1 MERIEV
7 RFVSGPRDEIVGID
21 FLDGCAK
28 THFLSLPIC
37 RLLLRC
43 CPLFQSNTIGIG
55 ELSLFEKPWLPARGN
70 DVGDG
75 CKWTRIDDSIKLHR
89 LEIASSHCGV
99 FAVGN
104 TNQKRRTINTFIRD
118 RNEFYC

>member
-7 RFVSGPRDEIVGID
+7 RFVRRPRNEIVCVD
-21 FLDGCAK
+21 SLDGCAK
-28 THFLSLPIC
+28 AHFLSLTIC
-37 RLLLRC
+37 RLLLRF

-55 ELSLFEKPWLPARGN
+55 ELSLFEKPGLPAHGN

-75 CKWTRIDDSIKLHR
+75 CEWTRIDDSIELHR
-89 LEIASSHCGV
+89 LEIASSDCGV

-104 TNQKRRTINTFIRD
+104 TNQYRRS
-118 RNEFYC
+118 